1 MSQSSFGNQLSA
13 RDLNYTSA
21 GLSEKAVF
29 GPVNDNNAKNQR
41 RSEIKKHY
49 NELIQNNAIQQLK
62 YTTHEEYSDWFMVNV
77 MNKLETNEYD
87 GQDKD
92 IKALLNQLKEQYRQV
107 LKAKNLSR
115 PTKGGSHRKHSKRRL
130 RKTQQR
136 RKRNN
141 RKSKKSKQV

>member
-1 MSQSSFGNQLSA
+1 MSHSSFGGLLSVS
-13 RDLNYTSA
+13 DLDYTSA

-49 NELIQNNAIQQLK
+49 NELIQNNTIQQLDF
-62 YTTHEEYSDWFMVNV
+62 TTYKQYSEWFMEKV
-77 MNKLETNEYD
+77 MNLLNTNEYD

-92 IKALLNQLKEQYRQV
+92 IKPLLDKLKEQYRQV
-107 LKAKNLSR
+107 LTAKKLSK
-115 PTKGGSHRKHSKRRL
+115 PGGGSRRKQSKRRL